1 MGASAERVVAQ
12 LRRDVLGGFFPPG
25 ARLTETVLVQ
35 RYGTSRVPV
44 REALR
49 ALAGEGFVELRP
61 NAGARVAQV
70 PVDDLA
76 DLYAVRCVVEE
87 ITASRCARRVA
98 AGEAAVVAEL
108 TGIVDAGFAALDAG
122 DAVLGAELNSQF
134 HGTVARL
141 SGAHSMTLVLRRVS
155 EQIQWAYATTVPQ
168 QGHRAWT
175 EHRRIV
181 AAIATGEEASA
192 GRAMVEHVEASRR
205 GFTRSVGQGVAQG
218 VAQG

>member
-1 MGASAERVVAQ
+1 MGASAERVTEQ
-12 LRRDVLGGFFPPG
+12 LRRDVLGGSFPPG
-25 ARLTETVLVQ
+25 TRLTETLLVE

-49 ALAGEGFVELRP
+49 ALAGEGFVDLRP

-76 DLYAVRCVVEE
+76 DLYAVRRVVEE

-98 AGEAAVVAEL
+98 AGESAVVEEL
-108 TGIVDAGFAALDAG
+108 TGIVEAGFAALESG
-122 DAVLGAELNSQF
+122 DPVLGAELNSRF
-134 HGTVARL
+134 HGAIARL
-141 SGAHSMTLVLRRVS
+141 SGSRSMGMVLRRVS

-168 QGHRAWT
+168 QGLRAWT

-181 AAIATGEEASA
+181 AAIASGDEQRA
-192 GRAMVEHVEASRR
+192 GRAMVRHVETSRR
-205 GFTRSVGQGVAQG
+205 GFTRR
-218 VAQG
+218 

>member
-1 MGASAERVVAQ
+1 MGASAERVVEH

-25 ARLTETVLVQ
+25 TRLTETALVD

-61 NAGARVAQV
+61 NAGARVAEV

-76 DLYAVRCVVEE
+76 DLYSVRCVVEE
-87 ITASRCARRVA
+87 ITAARCARRVA
-98 AGEAAVVAEL
+98 AGERLVVDEL
-108 TGIVDAGFAALDAG
+108 TEIVEAGFAALDSG
-122 DAVLGAELNSQF
+122 DPVLGAELNSRF
-134 HGTVARL
+134 HGSVARL
-141 SGAHSMTLVLRRVS
+141 SGSHSMALVLRRVS

-181 AAIATGEEASA
+181 AAIATGDEAKA
-192 GRAMVEHVEASRR
+192 GRAMVKHVETSRR
-205 GFTRSVGQGVAQG
+205 GFARG
-218 VAQG
+218 